1 MRGAP
6 AVPDRHDLEAGSPVG
21 AMNTAVLFGG
31 LVLVFGTG
39 PYAIAL
45 QLGPVAPEVLVAYRF
60 AAAGAMLI
68 AVAVALGRSLRFGF
82 RDHLF
87 IALQGVLM
95 FSAVDLLIYYAVA
108 RLPGGV
114 ILLVMSTLIMGN
126 VGFGWLLLGLPIRP
140 RVVVGALMG
149 LVGIAMVSWPEVRD
163 VELGGAAAS
172 GLAATIA
179 AMVLA
184 SLGIIAAARNQRA
197 GLPILETTGICMG
210 YGAACSLL
218 VALAFGRPFGWDF
231 SPIFLGGFA
240 WTVVPLTAMGFIVW
254 LVLLSRLGA
263 DRSAYVILLTPIVAL
278 SISTAD
284 GDYTWT
290 ALAVVGVITVLAGNA
305 VVLSKVRK
313 APLAPAGGP

>member
-6 AVPDRHDLEAGSPVG
+6 AVPDRNGPEAGVLVG

-60 AAAGAMLI
+60 AAAGALLV

-95 FSAVDLLIYYAVA
+95 FSAVDLFIYYAVA

-114 ILLVMSTLIMGN
+114 IQLVMSMLIIGN
-126 VGFGWLLLGLPIRP
+126 IVFGSLFLGLPIRP

-149 LVGIAMVSWPEVRD
+149 LVGIALVSWPEVRD
-163 VELGGAAAS
+163 ADLSGAAAS
-172 GLAATIA
+172 GLAAALA
-179 AMVLA
+179 AMVVA
-184 SLGIIAAARNQRA
+184 SLGVIAAARNQRA
-197 GLPILETTGICMG
+197 GLPILGTTGICMG
-210 YGAACSLL
+210 YGAVCSLG
-218 VALAFGRPFGWDF
+218 VAFALGRPLGWDF
-231 SPIFLGGFA
+231 SPTFLVGFVWSA
-240 WTVVPLTAMGFIVW
+240 VPLTAMGFIVW
-254 LVLLSRLGA
+254 LVLLARLGA

-278 SISTAD
+278 GISTAD

-290 ALAVVGVITVLAGNA
+290 ALAVAGVATVLAGNA
-305 VVLSKVRK
+305 VVLSKVKK
-313 APLAPAGGP
+313 APLAPAGGG